1 MSLSRTAAKRDAN
14 EDEIVR
20 ALESAGY
27 TVERLSDEGIPD
39 LLVGRVPPSHKAL
52 TYWLLLEVKSGPTK
66 PLTKAQERFFER
78 TEGLPRFV
86 VTTPEH
92 ALAAA
97 RYWLGGHLDG

>member
-1 MSLSRTAAKRDAN
+1 VRTAAKRDGN
-14 EDEIVR
+14 EDEIVE
-20 ALESAGY
+20 ALEGAGY
-27 TVERLSDEGIPD
+27 KVFPLSDEGIPD

-66 PLTKAQERFFER
+66 PLTKAQEQFFQR

-86 VTTPEH
+86 VTTAEA
-92 ALAAA
+92 ALKAA